1 MLVAILRDLSGR
13 TNMRS
18 ARMSLFH
25 PCQSRLCSGE
35 TRTLFSPGEGDEIV
49 KAVSSMRHRQ
59 PLIST

>member
-1 MLVAILRDLSGR
+1 
-13 TNMRS
+13 MRS